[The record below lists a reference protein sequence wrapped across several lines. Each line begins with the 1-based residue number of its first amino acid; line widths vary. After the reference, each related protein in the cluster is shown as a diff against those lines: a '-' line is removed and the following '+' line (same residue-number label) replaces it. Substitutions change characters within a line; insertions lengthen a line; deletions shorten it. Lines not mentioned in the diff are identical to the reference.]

1 VREGEA
7 ENIRQCENRNRE
19 MAWNGRFGNDE
30 EGSGLELSLSLPGYF
45 SGSPTQAAAGAAA
58 SFMCLITYELVPWLG
73 FN

>member
-1 VREGEA
+1 
-7 ENIRQCENRNRE
+7 
-19 MAWNGRFGNDE
+19 MAWNGRFGDDE